1 MKILRKISF
10 IAFVT
15 CVILSFVTNS
25 FASEINTKLE
35 LVEKNGKII
44 KTDNNLAQM
53 SNEII
58 NLDSENGEV
67 ELELKVSNPN
77 KNSEVKSQNNEIYIL
92 VSENLSQDTEKL
104 EKYISY
110 IETLSKKLSVKILI
124 RKLE

>member
-67 ELELKVSNPN
+67 ELELKVFNPN